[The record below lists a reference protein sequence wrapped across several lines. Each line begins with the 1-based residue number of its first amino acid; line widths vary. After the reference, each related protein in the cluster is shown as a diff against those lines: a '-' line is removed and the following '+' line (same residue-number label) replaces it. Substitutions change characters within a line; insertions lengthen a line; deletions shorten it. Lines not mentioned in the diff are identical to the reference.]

1 MPLGMVELARARE
14 AAQAILE
21 TLQLDGYLFEVEPA
35 ESGWR
40 VRIECAI
47 PGGWATVEIEVDADT
62 LVDSRN
68 DGALR
73 QQLVEAWRPRLAHC
87 KVSPQAD
94 LKGGARTPD

>member
-1 MPLGMVELARARE
+1 MTLGMVELARARE
-14 AAQAILE
+14 AAQEVLE
-21 TLQLDGYLFEVEPA
+21 TLRLDGYLFEVEPTEA
-35 ESGWR
+35 GWR

-47 PGGWATVEIEVDADT
+47 PEGWETVNIEVDADT

-87 KVSPQAD
+87 K
-94 LKGGARTPD
+94 LG

>member
-21 TLQLDGYLFEVEPA
+21 TLELDGYLFEVEPA

-47 PGGWATVEIEVDADT
+47 PEGWETVEIDADAEA

-73 QQLVEAWRPRLAHC
+73 QQLVEAWRPRLVHC
-87 KVSPQAD
+87 KLAPG
-94 LKGGARTPD
+94 GGAL